1 MAIILILFLGMA
13 ALVWFSIFGYL
24 AVLSWKASRSAKSDE
39 HLASWPDIAVVLPVR
54 NEEGLILSKL
64 SNLKQSD
71 YPRERMSIMVVDGG
85 STDRTVELVRQA
97 MAEGEEIQ
105 LVCLEAARS
114 KAEQVSRALNLLKQE
129 IVVVTDADALLERS
143 CLKKLVVRLKDAP
156 GAAIVGATVEPQ
168 TPLLEERLHW
178 LLLNTLWWLE
188 GEAFAAASL
197 SGVCYA
203 CRRSLVMSLSKTA
216 IAEDI
221 HLSLLSGA
229 NGFGVHIAREARVRE
244 LRVPQTL
251 GELFRFRRRRGA
263 GYLAELRHPP
273 PMAGSSSGWRL
284 ARFMRLWHFLAT
296 PKIAV
301 VLLALAL
308 FLLATPYRIGPLIVL
323 GAFALPLLVALFSSG
338 LRREKRCWW
347 RLPLAAG
354 RYLAFTLASLLTLNP
369 DSRAQVPRGG
379 KP

>member
-1 MAIILILFLGMA
+1 MAT
-13 ALVWFSIFGYL
+13 LVWFSIFGYL
-24 AVLSWKASRSAKSDE
+24 VLLRWKASRSAKSDE
-39 HLASWPDIAVVLPVR
+39 HLTSWPDIAVVIPIL

-85 STDRTVELVRQA
+85 STDRTVELVRRA

-105 LVCLEAARS
+105 LVCLEAARG

-143 CLKKLVVRLKDAP
+143 CLKKLVIRLKNAP
-156 GAAIVGATVEPQ
+156 GAAMVGATVEPQ

-188 GEAFAAASL
+188 GEALAAASL

-216 IAEDI
+216 ISEDI

-229 NGFGVHIAREARVRE
+229 NGFGVHISREARVRE

-251 GELFRFRRRRGA
+251 GELVQFRRRRGA

-296 PKIAV
+296 PKMAV

-308 FLLATPYRIGPLIVL
+308 FLLATPYWIEPLIVL

-338 LRREKRCWW
+338 LRREKSNWW

-354 RYLAFTLASLLTLNP
+354 RYLAFTLASLLTLSP
-369 DSRAQVPRGG
+369 DPRAQVPLGG
-379 KP
+379 KS

>member
-1 MAIILILFLGMA
+1 MA

-24 AVLSWKASRSAKSDE
+24 ALLRWKASRSAKSDE
-39 HLASWPDIAVVLPVR
+39 HLASWPDIAVVIPIL

-64 SNLKQSD
+64 SNTKQAD

-85 STDRTVELVRQA
+85 STDRTVELVRRA

-105 LVCLEAARS
+105 LVCLEAARG
-114 KAEQVSRALNLLKQE
+114 KAEQVSRALSLLKQE

-143 CLKKLVVRLKDAP
+143 CLKKLVVRLKNAP
-156 GAAIVGATVEPQ
+156 GAAMVGATVEPQ

-188 GEAFAAASL
+188 GEALAAASL

-216 IAEDI
+216 ISEDI
-221 HLSLLSGA
+221 HLSLFSGA
-229 NGFGVHIAREARVRE
+229 NGFGVHISREARVRE

-296 PKIAV
+296 PKMAV
-301 VLLALAL
+301 VLLALGL
-308 FLLATPYRIGPLIVL
+308 FLLATPYWIEPLIVL

-338 LRREKRCWW
+338 LRREKSSWW
-347 RLPLAAG
+347 KLPLAAG
-354 RYLAFTLASLLTLNP
+354 RYLALTLASMLTLSPNP
-369 DSRAQVPRGG
+369 RAQVPLGG